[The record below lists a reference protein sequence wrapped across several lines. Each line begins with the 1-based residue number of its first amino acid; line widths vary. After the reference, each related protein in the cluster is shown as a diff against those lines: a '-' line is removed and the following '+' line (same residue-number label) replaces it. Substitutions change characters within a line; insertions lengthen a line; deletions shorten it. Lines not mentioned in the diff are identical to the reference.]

1 MTKAQFGMIG
11 LGTMGRNFLLN
22 VAEQG
27 FSGVGYDLDAE
38 KRTLLLEE
46 GKDFDL
52 QTAENLPEFL
62 EKLESPR
69 KIMILVPAN
78 VVDFV
83 INDLITILDKGDIVI
98 DGGNSHFP
106 ETERRE
112 KLLNENGFEFL
123 GVGVSGG
130 EEGARHGA
138 SIMIGG
144 NAEIYSHVQP
154 ILEAASA
161 KVNGESCAAFVGNG
175 SAGHFVKMVHNGI
188 EYGLMQIL
196 AETYDFM
203 NRVLK
208 MDYDEMSATFAAWN
222 NAELNSFLVEITA
235 EILKKCDAETGKPL
249 VEMILDKAAQKGTGK
264 WTSQVAMDFG
274 VPIPTIDS
282 AVSMRQ
288 ISAQK
293 EARQIIAEKYGK
305 VSGRWSVVSGQST
318 SETVSSEHES
328 DEQKAARERRA
339 AETTVSEQHQAK
351 IGSQERSESEVKT
364 EVKSDEQRDSKVR
377 QDVSANKAEF
387 IELLK
392 HTLLSSFIVTYAQ
405 GMSLLQTASLEKDYE
420 LNLSEIAKIWRGGCI
435 IRSALLEDIRSA
447 YFKNPDLP
455 NMILDDEFAGIL
467 SRNRDF
473 WCKINNEFAM
483 SQVPSLCLSSA
494 LSYFDAFR
502 SARLP
507 ANLIQ
512 GQRDFFGAHTYQRI
526 DKEGVFHTPDWNE

>member
-22 VAEQG
+22 VAEKG

-38 KRTLLLEE
+38 KRRLLLEE
-46 GKDFDL
+46 GKDFEL
-52 QTAENLPEFL
+52 QTGETLDEFL
-62 EKLESPR
+62 AKLGSPR
-69 KIMILVPAN
+69 KIMILVPAQ
-78 VVDFV
+78 VVDIV
-83 INDLITILDKGDIVI
+83 INDLLTKLDAGDIVI

-112 KLLNENGFEFL
+112 KTLAEKNIEFL

-144 NAEIYSHVQP
+144 KREVYAHVEP

-161 KVNGESCAAFVGNG
+161 KVNGEACAAFVGKG

-203 NRVLK
+203 FRVLK
-208 MDYDEMSATFAAWN
+208 MDYDEMSKTFGDWN

-235 EILKKCDAETGKPL
+235 EVLKKTDVETGKPL
-249 VEMILDKAAQKGTGK
+249 VEMVLDKAAQKGTGK
-264 WTSQVAMDFG
+264 WTSQAAMDFG

-293 EARQIIAEKYGK
+293 EARVLIAEKYGK
-305 VSGRWSVVSGQST
+305 GELAITNPPTADGK
-318 SETVSSEHES
+318 TVSSEHEH
-328 DEQKAARERRA
+328 DAAKAEREKRA
-339 AETTVSEQHQAK
+339 AETTVSEHHKENLDAQNVGDK
-351 IGSQERSESEVKT
+351 KEVA
-364 EVKSDEQRDSKVR
+364 SDEERNSAVR
-377 QDVSANKAEF
+377 EDVSRDKSAF
-387 IELLK
+387 LELLK

-405 GMSLLQTASLEKDYE
+405 GMSLLQTVSKEKEYE
-420 LNLSEIAKIWRGGCI
+420 LHLSEIAKIWRGGCI
-435 IRSALLEDIRSA
+435 IRSALLEEMRAA
-447 YFKNPDLP
+447 YDKNPDLA
-455 NMILDDEFAGIL
+455 NLILDDKFAEIL
-467 SRNRDF
+467 SKNRDF

-502 SARLP
+502 SERLP

-512 GQRDFFGAHTYQRI
+512 AQRDFFGAHTYQRT
-526 DKEGVFHTPDWNE
+526 DKEGTFHTPDWDK